1 MKRWIRWTCWLWAFG
16 CAAPAGAAGGELLE
30 LVKTIALPGV
40 SGRIDHMTL
49 DAAAGRLY
57 IAALGN
63 NTLEVVDLAQG
74 KHLRSL
80 AGFGEPQGVV
90 HVAAANRLFVANG
103 SADRVDILDGAS
115 LAPLA
120 HISGMA
126 DADNVRLDAREGLV
140 YVGYGSGA
148 LRVLDARSGE
158 ARGEI
163 ALAGHPESF
172 QLEQSGTRIFVNVPT
187 AKHVAVI
194 DRATRKVAATWGLQ
208 GAGSN
213 FPMALDEGAHRLYVG
228 TRSPAA
234 LLVYNT
240 QSGALT
246 ERITIGGDVD
256 DVFFDPATKRLYAVC
271 GEGVVSVI
279 AQTDADHH
287 TVLGTVKTA
296 SRARTGLF
304 DPASHQLFVAVPA
317 GLLGTAE
324 LRVYRAH

>member
-1 MKRWIRWTCWLWAFG
+1 MRQGLRWAVLLLGLVCNAQASAATDDPLDLIR
-16 CAAPAGAAGGELLE
+16 
-30 LVKTIALPGV
+30 TIPLPGV

-49 DAAAGRLY
+49 DTAGGRLY

-74 KHLRSL
+74 KRIRSL

-90 HVAAANRLFVANG
+90 HVAAANRVFVANG
-103 SADRVDILDGAS
+103 SADRVDVLDGS
-115 LAPLA
+115 TLATLTR
-120 HISGMA
+120 IGGLV
-126 DADNVRLDAREGLV
+126 DADNVRLDAKEALV

-158 ARGEI
+158 SRGDI
-163 ALAGHPESF
+163 ALAGHPEAF
-172 QLEQSGTRIFVNVPT
+172 QLEQSGSRIFVNVPT

-194 DRATRKVAATWGLQ
+194 DRASRKVVATWGLQ
-208 GAGSN
+208 GTSSN
-213 FPMALDEGAHRLYVG
+213 FPMALDERSHRLYVG

-240 QSGALT
+240 ENGALT

-256 DVFFDPATKRLYAVC
+256 DVFFEPATRRIYAVC
-271 GEGVVSVI
+271 GEGGISVI

-287 TVLGTVKTA
+287 TLLGTVKTA
-296 SRARTGLF
+296 SRARTGWF
-304 DPASHQLFVAVPA
+304 DPASRQLFVAVPSGVFGA
-317 GLLGTAE
+317 AE